1 MVTRKKFIDFPRS
14 NKITGVNPYLFL
26 LMFYD
31 WQFADIPDMISIAN
45 NYSRHAVMQSSAA
58 VESWQL
64 AAAADQQPADLCS
77 VSLVAAAAV
86 PGEFLPRH
94 PAVAQVIRYW

>member
-26 LMFYD
+26 IC
-31 WQFADIPDMISIAN
+31 ADVLCFMIDSLLISLISIAN

-58 VESWQL
+58 VES
-64 AAAADQQPADLCS
+64 
-77 VSLVAAAAV
+77 
-86 PGEFLPRH
+86 
-94 PAVAQVIRYW
+94 